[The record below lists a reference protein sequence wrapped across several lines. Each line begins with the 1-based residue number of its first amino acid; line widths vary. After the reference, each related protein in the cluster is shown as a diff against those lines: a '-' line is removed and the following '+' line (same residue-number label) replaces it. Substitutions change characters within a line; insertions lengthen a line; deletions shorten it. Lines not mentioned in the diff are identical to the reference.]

1 VRPIDF
7 RSRGPCFLR
16 SRARGR
22 ASTLALSVV
31 LFLLA
36 PAGRCL
42 AAPDAEQEASVH
54 FERGVEFYREG
65 SLDAALVEF
74 ERSYDLTSNFRVL
87 FNLAQVQ
94 AERHEYVAAI
104 ALFQKYLETGG
115 AELTE
120 ARRKQAADEIALLE
134 GRVAQL
140 WVESN
145 VEGAKLF
152 VNDAPAGELPLA
164 AAVTIN
170 PGVCN
175 VRLEKPGYA
184 PASKQLK
191 VASGEQPRLHLALVS
206 TTASAKAGA
215 EEGEVKRA
223 PFWISASS
231 ALALGGAALTFGLLA
246 RDANRDLDSELDRYP
261 ADEND
266 IDAARKRLRT
276 YAGLTDASAA
286 AALVATGLAIY
297 FAIAPPH
304 RRAPA
309 RELSSRRGPSSLA
322 RPRARLDLSPAAG
335 GLVLHGTF

>member
-1 VRPIDF
+1 MQ
-7 RSRGPCFLR
+7 
-16 SRARGR
+16 A
-22 ASTLALSVV
+22 LALAAA
-31 LFLLA
+31 LLLA

-42 AAPDAEQEASVH
+42 AAPEAEQEASVH

-74 ERSYDLTSNFRVL
+74 ERSYDLTSNYRVL

-115 AELTE
+115 AELPE

-140 WVESN
+140 WVESD
-145 VEGAKLF
+145 VEGARLF

-164 AAVTIN
+164 APVTIN

-175 VRLEKPGYA
+175 VRLEKPGYTS
-184 PASKQLK
+184 ASKQLR
-191 VASGEQPRLHLALVS
+191 VASGEQPRLRLELARA
-206 TTASAKAGA
+206 TAPATAA
-215 EEGEVKRA
+215 AQEGDVKRA

-246 RDANRDLDSELDRYP
+246 REANRDLDSELDRYP
-261 ADEND
+261 ADESE
-266 IDAARKRLRT
+266 IDAARTQLRT
-276 YAGLTDASAA
+276 YAALTDASAV
-286 AALVATGLAIY
+286 AALVATGFAIY
-297 FAIAPPH
+297 FAIAPPR

-309 RELSSRRGPSSLA
+309 REVSKRGVQ
-322 RPRARLDLSPAAG
+322 LSPAAR